1 MGDWAWAE
9 EMIKQ
14 RTMQQKDPFFI
25 NKLQA
30 VNYTNNWK
38 IKAT

>member
-9 EMIKQ
+9 EKIKK
-14 RTMQQKDPFFI
+14 RTKQTKDPFFI
-25 NKLQA
+25 NTLQA